1 MKDKALAIG
10 VSSLEFTNILCSY
23 YPKGIKE
30 KFDIYLFVDDT
41 KIDLDKLAGIFKE
54 HDLDIFK
61 NAQII
66 ILNDLYDYYIKKHG
80 YEGK

>member
-23 YPKGIKE
+23 YPRGIKE

-41 KIDLDKLAGIFKE
+41 KIDLDKLANIFK
-54 HDLDIFK
+54 
-61 NAQII
+61 
-66 ILNDLYDYYIKKHG
+66 YV
-80 YEGK
+80 

>member
-23 YPKGIKE
+23 YPRGIKE

-41 KIDLDKLAGIFKE
+41 KIDLYKLSNIFEE

-61 NAQII
+61 NICKFI
-66 ILNDLYDYYIKKHG
+66 
-80 YEGK
+80 